1 MNRETLKNNKLI
13 SRRRFLGSVI
23 LAATTAA
30 FISGC
35 KNSSYRIGCYTRPWH
50 KHDYRVSLDGIAE
63 AGFEFV
69 GFSTDYQG
77 RVINLNTSPEKA
89 AAYGE
94 EAKSRGL
101 KVAVL
106 SGGAFGV
113 SESISKGI
121 TDLEHWIDNAAS
133 LGAPDLHFG
142 GINDPDIQDAYYKV
156 IAECSDYAEDKGV
169 RLSIKPHGGPNTT
182 GAQCRKYIERVGH
195 KNFGLW
201 YDPGNVYYYTNGEL
215 DPVNDANEI
224 DGLVFG
230 MSVKDFQMPR
240 EVAVTP
246 GTGMVDFPGLMS
258 RLEKGGFTRGP
269 LIVEG
274 LAQGDLAYINDQ
286 AKKAREL
293 LEEITK

>member
-1 MNRETLKNNKLI
+1 MNREILKNNNLI

-23 LAATTAA
+23 LATTTAA
-30 FISGC
+30 IISGC
-35 KNSSYRIGCYTRPWH
+35 KNSSYQIGCYTRPWH

-63 AGFEFV
+63 AGFEFT

-77 RVINLNTSPEKA
+77 RVINLNTSPEQA
-89 AAYGE
+89 AAMGK
-94 EAKSRGL
+94 EATSRGL
-101 KVAVL
+101 KIAVL
-106 SGGAFGV
+106 SGGDFGV
-113 SESISKGI
+113 KESISKGI
-121 TDLEHWIDNAAS
+121 ADLKHWIDNAAS

-142 GINDPDIQDAYYKV
+142 GINDPDLQDAYYKV
-156 IAECSDYAEDKGV
+156 IAECCDYAEDKGV
-169 RLSIKPHGGPNTT
+169 RLSVKPHGGPNTT
-182 GAQCRKYIERVGH
+182 GAQCRNHIEKVGH

-215 DPVNDANEI
+215 DPVIDAEEI

-230 MSVKDFQMPR
+230 MSVKDFRMPR

-246 GTGMVDFPGLMS
+246 GTGMVDFSELLS
-258 RLEKGGFTRGP
+258 RLKKGGFTRGP

-274 LAQGDLAYINDQ
+274 LEQGDLAYINDQ
-286 AKKAREL
+286 ARKAREL